1 MAAPSGARLGVTD
14 PISLAPPTA
23 LDRTLSDALEAD
35 LRQRGLY
42 ESNEEALHREE
53 ARAHAGRAASVSRH
67 GCAQEV
73 TPNKDSLVS
82 FFSTRA
88 CRVTCGRRCW
98 ASSTPSSRTGCAE

>member
-53 ARAHAGRAASVSRH
+53 ARAHGGRAASVSLH
-67 GCAQEV
+67 GCEEV
-73 TPNKDSLVS
+73 TPTRTHSFPSFRRLLV
-82 FFSTRA
+82 
-88 CRVTCGRRCW
+88 V
-98 ASSTPSSRTGCAE
+98 